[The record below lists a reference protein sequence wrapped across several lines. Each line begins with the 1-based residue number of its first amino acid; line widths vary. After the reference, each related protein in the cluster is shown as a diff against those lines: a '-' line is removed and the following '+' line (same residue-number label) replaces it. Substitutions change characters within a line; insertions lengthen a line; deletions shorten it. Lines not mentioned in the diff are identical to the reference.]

1 MRCSRPMDEG
11 DEGRSSRGKG
21 RSEGEGRPENDGRSN
36 SGRGRSEGEG
46 RSENDARSNRG
57 RGRSEGEGRSE
68 NDGRSNRGR
77 GRSEG
82 EGRSPEG
89 RSQEDQGRPRKHTL
103 RDVAAEAGVSIGT
116 ASNAFNRPDLL
127 SEGLRDRVF

>member
-11 DEGRSSRGKG
+11 DEGRSSRGK
-21 RSEGEGRPENDGRSN
+21 
-36 SGRGRSEGEG
+36 
-46 RSENDARSNRG
+46 
-57 RGRSEGEGRSE
+57 GRSEGEGRSE

-116 ASNAFNRPDLL
+116 ASNAFNRPDLI
-127 SEGLRDRVF
+127 SEGLRDRVFEAASRLGYGGPPPAGPPGRPGRTGALRPHFH